1 MIRPGLTVKLRP
13 STASVAHI
21 EASLCQRRLQV
32 VGRRLVVKA
41 RFAELLQLELRS
53 TGPGEVAALHQVAA
67 EWFAGRGYPVGE
79 AASNAL

>member
-1 MIRPGLTVKLRP
+1 M
-13 STASVAHI
+13 
-21 EASLCQRRLQV
+21 
-32 VGRRLVVKA
+32 GRRLVVKA